1 MPNEE
6 RLALQGEIDR
16 QKDEITKLKTQIDEG
31 NDSLPDPSES
41 QRLASLQEQ
50 LQDAVAESVE
60 MQTELEETK
69 RRLAMIEAEDTASNG
84 QQSPEFQKV
93 LSDAK
98 NAEEQGQLR
107 IAELTQALRESEG
120 LRKEMESLLP
130 QIQGA
135 PAPQPVPAPAPNIAA
150 DPRFIEIQKEMLLLQ
165 QDLLAARGLKDPDSG
180 SLEAELASTQ
190 ADNAKLNEEFKI
202 VMEDFGRIKE
212 QLSIL
217 EDENQRLQTEGLS
230 EARTKAEQDLIALQT
245 KIGNLSSENSNLRV
259 QLGEREN
266 RISGLR
272 DELARAQVKI
282 PGVAPDNAALRAQ
295 IIRLEGIAQSSQDSE
310 SRAKMDHQR
319 AQADLQAANQ
329 RIASLESSLRQA
341 EALARSVPS
350 RMPSLV
356 APPPA
361 PVSPSTATLS
371 NAQIAELNNLRDQ
384 NLRLQNQLKGMS
396 QSSPLR
402 ERAD

>member
-1 MPNEE
+1 
-6 RLALQGEIDR
+6 
-16 QKDEITKLKTQIDEG
+16 
-31 NDSLPDPSES
+31 
-41 QRLASLQEQ
+41 
-50 LQDAVAESVE
+50 
-60 MQTELEETK
+60 
-69 RRLAMIEAEDTASNG
+69 
-84 QQSPEFQKV
+84 
-93 LSDAK
+93 
-98 NAEEQGQLR
+98 
-107 IAELTQALRESEG
+107 
-120 LRKEMESLLP
+120 MESLLP
-130 QIQGA
+130 QIQVA

-165 QDLLAARGLKDPDSG
+165 QDLLAAAGLKDPDSG

-272 DELARAQVKI
+272 DELARRQVKI

-310 SRAKMDHQR
+310 SRAKNGSSKSSSRFAGCQPKDK
-319 AQADLQAANQ
+319 LPLNQ
-329 RIASLESSLRQA
+329 VSDRRKLWLEAFPQ
-341 EALARSVPS
+341 ECQV
-350 RMPSLV
+350 
-356 APPPA
+356 
-361 PVSPSTATLS
+361 
-371 NAQIAELNNLRDQ
+371 
-384 NLRLQNQLKGMS
+384 
-396 QSSPLR
+396 
-402 ERAD
+402 